1 MAELRPKVSATAG
14 GAAPARPV
22 VAVSAHEE
30 RVVRQGAREPSS
42 VRLAGSRYVDALGR
56 VGAVA
61 LLVPARDD
69 LDDATA
75 RQLVASVD
83 ALVLTGGGDVAGHWF
98 GEPDHPEIGPVDA
111 ARDVTE
117 LALARAAL
125 EAGLPVLGVCR
136 GMQVMAVAAGGTV
149 EQHLPDRL
157 GHDDHRGGAGPDGLH
172 RHEVATVAGSRAR
185 ALLGPSFAAR
195 CHHHQGVGALGPFV
209 ASAWSADGVCE
220 LMELPADRSE
230 GSAFAVGVQSH
241 PETVPDD
248 RLFAALVDAARS
260 RDAGPSIR
268 TGCFEDVSTALH

>member
-1 MAELRPKVSATAG
+1 VAEPAPTVSATAG
-14 GAAPARPV
+14 GAAPSRPV

-30 RVVRQGAREPSS
+30 QVVRAGEREPSS

-56 VGAVA
+56 LGAVA
-61 LLVPARDD
+61 LLVPARDV
-69 LDDATA
+69 LDEATA
-75 RQLVASVD
+75 RRLVASVD
-83 ALVLTGGGDVAGHWF
+83 ALVLTGGGDIAGRWF
-98 GEPDHPEIGPVDA
+98 GEPDHPDIGPVDA
-111 ARDVTE
+111 ARDVSE

-136 GMQVMAVAAGGTV
+136 GMQVLAVAAGGTV

-157 GHDDHRGGAGPDGLH
+157 GHDDHSGGATPDGLH
-172 RHEVATVAGSRAR
+172 RHDVGTVRGTRAR
-185 ALLGPSFAAR
+185 ALLGASFPAA

-209 ASAWSADGVCE
+209 GSAWSADGVCE
-220 LMELPADRSE
+220 VMELPGE

-248 RLFAALVDAARS
+248 RLFAALVDAARW

-268 TGCFEDVSTALH
+268 TGCSGDVSAPLH